1 MPTTAK
7 IQVRSGDLADLP
19 ILAPSEF
26 GYAKNAQRLFIGN
39 DPVTASPAPD
49 GSITNFDFGIDFD
62 NLQKYNI
69 VNQDDDIINST
80 TVIPSNPGTSV
91 TIALDDSST
100 GTTATDYTF
109 FSGFTITSV
118 KKIPSGQSNSA
129 PLTITTDYTVD
140 YSTNTVT
147 LTSAPLTTDTIRIE
161 GAPSTG
167 YLYLEYN
174 TEVYTVE
181 PDSGLQLPTTVQL
194 AGSASPAVNTGVYV
208 DKSENQYVQIQY
220 TLSGASGERRT
231 GVITVGIDIN
241 TSTFTIDDSYTSNA
255 TGTDL
260 DHIFTGN
267 ITNNTFSLQYT
278 CTDISSRSFSWI
290 TKNW

>member
-1 MPTTAK
+1 MPTIAK
-7 IQVRSGDLADLP
+7 IQVRSGDLIDLP

-39 DPVTASPAPD
+39 DPVASSPAPD
-49 GSITNFDFGIDFD
+49 GVITDFDFGIDFD
-62 NLQKYNI
+62 NLQKYSI
-69 VNQDDDIINST
+69 VNQDDDRINST
-80 TVIPSNPGTSV
+80 TIIPSNPGTSV

-100 GTTATDYTF
+100 GTTDVDYTF
-109 FSGFTITSV
+109 FDGFTITSV
-118 KKIPSGQSNSA
+118 SKNGTA
-129 PLTITTDYTVD
+129 LTITTDYTVD

-147 LTSAPLTTDTIRIE
+147 LTSAPLTTDTIQLQ
-161 GAPSTG
+161 GAPSAG
-167 YLYLEYN
+167 NLYLEYN

-194 AGSASPAVNTGVYV
+194 AGSASSATNTGVYV
-208 DKSENQYVQIQY
+208 DQSENQYVQIQY
-220 TLSGASGERRT
+220 TLSGTSGERRT
-231 GVITVGIDIN
+231 GVITVGIDSN

-260 DHIFTGN
+260 DHIFSGN
-267 ITNNTFSLQYT
+267 ITSGTFSLQYT
-278 CTDISSRSFSWI
+278 CTDTTDRSFYWI